1 MNRLLEAITW
11 TGALQALIAVPTVIL
26 TLCVLGRF
34 ALAGDT
40 WAIGVLVAMTIGVF
54 AVYGIKVSI
63 QR

>member
-1 MNRLLEAITW
+1 MKLFEAVTW
-11 TGALQALIAVPTVIL
+11 TGLLQALIAVPTVIL
-26 TLCVLGRF
+26 TLVVLAKF

-54 AVYGIKVSI
+54 AVYGIKVSV

>member
-1 MNRLLEAITW
+1 MKLIEAVTW
-11 TGALQALIAVPTVIL
+11 TGLLQALIAVPTVIL
-26 TLCVLGRF
+26 TLIVLGKF

-54 AVYGIKVSI
+54 AVYGIKVSV